1 MERGRDKREIVLYWQ
16 QLSNDEE
23 EIFLDSTD
31 NRKCSPKLPMKK
43 NGAQRSI
50 HVSVLAVFIFRG
62 TCEENNGEGIDFKW
76 MMHLISYVIF

>member
-43 NGAQRSI
+43 
-50 HVSVLAVFIFRG
+50 
-62 TCEENNGEGIDFKW
+62 KW
-76 MMHLISYVIF
+76 CTAEYSGKCASGLYF